1 VNLTGSLTR
10 LQGQA
15 ESRMLNTCVIT
26 APGTASPELDPDTWL
41 PVVTPGGTLY
51 NGPCRLRVPGG
62 AATGQNRDV
71 AQDRVYITQPVLS
84 IPVSAQRVPSE
95 SIVVITGPADH
106 MLVGRRYRVTG
117 LVDGT
122 EMTAQ
127 RMLVEGVS

>member
-1 VNLTGSLTR
+1 
-10 LQGQA
+10 
-15 ESRMLNTCVIT
+15 
-26 APGTASPELDPDTWL
+26 
-41 PVVTPGGTLY
+41 
-51 NGPCRLRVPGG
+51 
-62 AATGQNRDV
+62 V